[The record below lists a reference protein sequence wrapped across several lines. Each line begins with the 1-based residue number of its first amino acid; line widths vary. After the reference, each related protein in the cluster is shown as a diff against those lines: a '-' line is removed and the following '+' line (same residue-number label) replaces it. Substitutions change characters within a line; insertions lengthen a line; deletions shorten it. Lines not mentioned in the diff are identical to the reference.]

1 MFLFIYL
8 EKYLLISFIYVDLL
22 FNLLGACGK
31 SERSLEM
38 IAGGNGEAIGK
49 VSTLSSFSHTNYLF
63 FFIISGLGWL
73 TLVSDF
79 QTNGKPSVEPQS

>member
-1 MFLFIYL
+1 M
-8 EKYLLISFIYVDLL
+8 LISFIYVDLL

-49 VSTLSSFSHTNYLF
+49 VSTLSSFSHTNYP